1 MKKLLLILFISIL
14 YGCSKDLEPPHDNL
28 ETEQIADTKS
38 VSDFQESK
46 FGSPMVLGE
55 KVQNPYSL
63 KSLRKT
69 SEKARSASG
78 GNVQATNIV
87 ATHHYVRFLPKDN
100 HEYTLLLKNV
110 RFFPFPL
117 DRQIVEGG
125 SFYRDPDPAN
135 EGKQFSWQYAV
146 VPVQQ
151 ALPNVQYEILDELFM
166 PENPETE
173 QEVIYN
179 NAGQVLGK
187 VGVKGPLGPEGPT
200 VLRVVVRVWDTK
212 LKQYIPLQGLA
223 VNVIN
228 TALGQSLAYGITDA
242 TGTAVIS
249 GYFKVTKDMY
259 YNIFWCDGM
268 DSKWFL
274 TDGNDNQLF
283 YNVKA
288 LAGVTNID
296 IKSSSTNVVVEQ
308 QLGTIHRAAYRTYY
322 KRNSNLLP
330 PANEDAIQIAYK
342 DEEHAYAGGF
352 FHGYWPEQPFVKVNI
367 EIFGRVS
374 GEHLVGTLPIFST
387 TVHELGHLNHA
398 ISSGKA
404 GSQVFN
410 ETESIVTESWAS
422 AVEKL
427 LTDLEYATYGYS
439 FYSTESLLYRDPNA
453 PPGPPNIRNFVIA
466 NSYNFQIWPLGLS
479 TLKYS
484 PVFIDLMDNEN
495 QREYFYAKG
504 MQNNWQKPDDHK
516 YNEYPNDNVKNFSIR
531 ELQSLLKTTKTIEE
545 LRENVK
551 RLSNLQGNS
560 TTAINTLFIKYIE
573 HWRKYNPTP
582 QSSCAN
588 IPGVNGCVLV
598 DDFKEISE

>member
-14 YGCSKDLEPPHDNL
+14 FGCSKDFEPPHDNL
-28 ETEQIADTKS
+28 ETEQIANTKS
-38 VSDFQESK
+38 VSDLKESK

-63 KSLRKT
+63 KSLRET
-69 SEKARSASG
+69 SEKTRSATG
-78 GNVQATNIV
+78 GTAQATNIV

-151 ALPNVQYEILDELFM
+151 ALPGVQYEILDELCM
-166 PENPETE
+166 PDES
-173 QEVIYN
+173 
-179 NAGQVLGK
+179 GQVLGK
-187 VGVKGPLGPEGPT
+187 VGAKGPLGPEGPT

-228 TALGQSLAYGITDA
+228 TALGQSLAYGTTDA

-249 GYFKVTKDMY
+249 GYFKVTKDIY
-259 YNIFWCDGM
+259 YNIFWSDGKE
-268 DSKWFL
+268 SKWFM

-288 LAGVTNID
+288 VSGVTNID
-296 IKSSSTNVVVEQ
+296 IQSSPSNVVVEQ

-352 FHGYWPEQPFVKVNI
+352 CYGYWPEQPFVKVNI
-367 EIFGRVS
+367 EIFGRMS

-387 TVHELGHLNHA
+387 TVHELGHINHA
-398 ISSGKA
+398 VNSGRYTEAFSS
-404 GSQVFN
+404 
-410 ETESIVTESWAS
+410 ESIIIESWAV
-422 AVEKL
+422 AVENL
-427 LTDLEYATYGYS
+427 LTSLEYASYGYT
-439 FYSTESLLYRDPNA
+439 FFKTESLPYFGG
-453 PPGPPNIRNFVIA
+453 PPGPEGQPTMRNFVVPHGLNYQA
-466 NSYNFQIWPLGLS
+466 WPYISGDR
-479 TLKYS
+479 KRPYS
-484 PVFIDLMDNEN
+484 PIFIDLIDDEN
-495 QREYFYAKG
+495 QRDYYYGLGVK
-504 MQNNWQKPDDHK
+504 NNWQGIYVDLYKK
-516 YNEYPNDNVKNFSIR
+516 IPNDNIKNFTLG
-531 ELQSLLKTTKTIEE
+531 ELQNLLKTTNTLEQ
-545 LRENVK
+545 LRDNVK
-551 RLSNLQGNS
+551 RLRNLHGNS
-560 TTAINTLFIKYIE
+560 IGAIDNLFIKYIE
-573 HWRKYNPTP
+573 HWRKDNPTP
-582 QSSCAN
+582 GTSGCSSQG
-588 IPGVNGCVLV
+588 PNGCILY
-598 DDFKEISE
+598 D

>member
-14 YGCSKDLEPPHDNL
+14 FGCSKDFEPPHDNL
-28 ETEQIADTKS
+28 ETEQIANTKS
-38 VSDFQESK
+38 VSDLKESK

-63 KSLRKT
+63 KSLRET
-69 SEKARSASG
+69 SGKARSATG
-78 GNVQATNIV
+78 GTAQATNIV

-151 ALPNVQYEILDELFM
+151 ALPGVQYEILDELFM
-166 PENPETE
+166 PDES
-173 QEVIYN
+173 
-179 NAGQVLGK
+179 GQVLGK
-187 VGVKGPLGPEGPT
+187 VGAKGPLGPEGPT
-200 VLRVVVRVWDTK
+200 MLRVVVRVWDTI

-249 GYFKVTKDMY
+249 GYFKVTKDIY
-259 YNIFWCDGM
+259 YNIFWRDGEE
-268 DSKWFL
+268 SKWFM
-274 TDGNDNQLF
+274 TDVNNNQLF

-296 IKSSSTNVVVEQ
+296 IKSSPSNVVVEQ

-342 DEEHAYAGGF
+342 DEYSPDYLGRCM
-352 FHGYWPEQPFVKVNI
+352 GYWPGISFINV
-367 EIFGRVS
+367 EIWGRNS
-374 GEHLVGTLPIFST
+374 NGSLYT
-387 TVHELGHLNHA
+387 TSSVFTTTIHELGHINHA
-398 ISSGKA
+398 VNSGRYTEAFSS
-404 GSQVFN
+404 
-410 ETESIVTESWAS
+410 ESIIIESWAV
-422 AVEKL
+422 AVENL
-427 LTDLEYATYGYS
+427 LTSLEYASYGYT
-439 FYSTESLLYRDPNA
+439 FFKTESLPYFGG
-453 PPGPPNIRNFVIA
+453 PPGPEGQPTMRNFVIPHGLNYQA
-466 NSYNFQIWPLGLS
+466 WPYISGDR
-479 TLKYS
+479 KRPYS
-484 PVFIDLMDNEN
+484 PIFIDLIDDEN
-495 QREYFYAKG
+495 QRDYYYGLGVK
-504 MQNNWQKPDDHK
+504 NNWQGIYVDLYKK
-516 YNEYPNDNVKNFSIR
+516 IPNDNIKNFTLG
-531 ELQSLLKTTKTIEE
+531 ELQNLLKTTNTLEQ
-545 LRENVK
+545 LRDNVK
-551 RLSNLQGNS
+551 RLRNLHGNS
-560 TTAINTLFIKYIE
+560 IGAIDNLFIKYIE
-573 HWRKYNPTP
+573 HWRKDNPTP
-582 QSSCAN
+582 GTSGCSSQG
-588 IPGVNGCVLV
+588 PNGCILY
-598 DDFKEISE
+598 D